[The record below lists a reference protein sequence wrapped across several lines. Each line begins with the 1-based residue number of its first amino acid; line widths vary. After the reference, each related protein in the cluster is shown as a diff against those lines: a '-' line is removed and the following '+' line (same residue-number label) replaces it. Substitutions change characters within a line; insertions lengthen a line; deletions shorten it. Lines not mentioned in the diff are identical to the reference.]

1 MAKAYGTPDLGE
13 AVVAP
18 QSGKVSRVVSNRFG
32 LGDTV
37 LSVAAL
43 VGGMISLQCGA
54 TFAKSLFPLVGAAGT
69 SALRVGFSALILL
82 AVWRPW
88 RRSLPLREAGWI
100 ALYGTALGLM
110 NLLFYLALARLPLGP
125 AVAIE
130 FVGPLAVALIASRR
144 RSDFL
149 WIGVAVLGLTLLLPI
164 AATDGLDPVGVL
176 LDLGA
181 AAAWALYI
189 LFGQRAGRIDGG
201 QAVSLGMLTAAL
213 VVAPFGVAEAGPGL
227 FAPGVLLGGFAVAVM
242 SSALPYSLEMAAL
255 RRLDRKSFGV
265 LMSLEPAV
273 AACAGL
279 LVLGER
285 ISLVQGVAIG
295 LVIAASVG
303 ITVGSR
309 QPARESAMLEA

>member
-1 MAKAYGTPDLGE
+1 M
-13 AVVAP
+13 V
-18 QSGKVSRVVSNRFG
+18 
-32 LGDTV
+32 
-37 LSVAAL
+37 
-43 VGGMISLQCGA
+43 SLQCGA
-54 TFAKSLFPLVGAAGT
+54 TFAKSLFPAVGAAGT
-69 SALRVGFSALILL
+69 SALRVGFSALILI

-88 RRSLPLREAGWI
+88 RRSLPAREAGWI
-100 ALYGTALGLM
+100 ALYGAALGLM

-130 FVGPLAVALIASRR
+130 FAGPLAVALIASRR

-149 WIGVAVLGLTLLLPI
+149 WIGLAILGLLLLLPI
-164 AATDGLDPVGVL
+164 ATTDGLDLVGVA

-181 AAAWALYI
+181 ALAWALYI
-189 LFGQRAGRIDGG
+189 LFGQRAGRVDGG
-201 QAVSLGMLTAAL
+201 QAVSLGMFTAAL
-213 VVAPFGVAEAGPGL
+213 VVAPFGVAEAGASL
-227 FAPGVLLGGFAVAVM
+227 LAPGILLSGLAVAIM
-242 SSALPYSLEMAAL
+242 SSALPYSLEMTAL

-279 LVLGER
+279 VLLGER
-285 ISLVQGVAIG
+285 ISAVQWLAIG

-309 QPARESAMLEA
+309 RSAPQAAILET

>member
-1 MAKAYGTPDLGE
+1 M
-13 AVVAP
+13 
-18 QSGKVSRVVSNRFG
+18 SRIRFG
-32 LGDTV
+32 LGDTM

-43 VGGMISLQCGA
+43 VTGMVSLQSGA
-54 TFAKSLFPLVGAAGT
+54 TFAKSLFPAVGASGT
-69 SALRVGFSALILL
+69 SALRVGFSALILV

-88 RRSLPLREAGWI
+88 RRSLPAREAGWI

-149 WIGVAVLGLTLLLPI
+149 WIGVAVTGLALLLPI
-164 AATDGLDPVGVL
+164 SGQDGLDPIGIL

-181 AAAWALYI
+181 ALCWALYI

-201 QAVSLGMLTAAL
+201 QAVSLGMFTAAI
-213 VVAPFGVAEAGPGL
+213 VVAPFGLSEAGPALLNPGILAAGL
-227 FAPGVLLGGFAVAVM
+227 GVAVM
-242 SSALPYSLEMAAL
+242 SSALPYSLEMFAL

-279 LVLGER
+279 VLLGER
-285 ISLVQGVAIG
+285 ISPIQWLAIG

-303 ITVGSR
+303 ITVSTR
-309 QPARESAMLEA
+309 RTAPTAAVLEA

>member
-1 MAKAYGTPDLGE
+1 M
-13 AVVAP
+13 
-18 QSGKVSRVVSNRFG
+18 SRNSFG
-32 LGDTV
+32 VGDPA

-43 VGGMISLQCGA
+43 VAGMVSLQCGA
-54 TFAKSLFPLVGAAGT
+54 TFAKSLFPAVGAAGT
-69 SALRVGFSALILL
+69 ASLRVGFSALILIAL
-82 AVWRPW
+82 WRPW

-130 FVGPLAVALIASRR
+130 FAGPLAVALVASRR

-164 AATDGLDPVGVL
+164 GTGDGLDPLGIA

-181 AAAWALYI
+181 ALAWALYI
-189 LFGQRAGRIDGG
+189 LFGQRAGRADGG

-213 VVAPFGVAEAGPGL
+213 VVAPFGVAEAGAGL
-227 FAPGVLLGGFAVAVM
+227 LAPGILTAGLAVALM
-242 SSALPYSLEMAAL
+242 TSALPYSLEMVAL

-273 AACAGL
+273 ATCAGL
-279 LVLGER
+279 ALLGER
-285 ISLVQGVAIG
+285 ISAVQGIAIG

-303 ITVGSR
+303 ITARSR
-309 QPARESAMLEA
+309 

>member
-1 MAKAYGTPDLGE
+1 MS
-13 AVVAP
+13 VAGRARP
-18 QSGKVSRVVSNRFG
+18 SPVI
-32 LGDTV
+32 

-43 VGGMISLQCGA
+43 VTGMVSLQCGA
-54 TFAKSLFPLVGAAGT
+54 TFAKSLFPVLGAAGT
-69 SALRVGFSALILL
+69 SSLRVGFSALILVV
-82 AVWRPW
+82 VWRPW

-100 ALYGTALGLM
+100 ALYGAALGAM

-130 FVGPLAVALIASRR
+130 FAGPLSVALIASRR

-149 WIGVAVLGLTLLLPI
+149 WIGLAVLGLMLLLPI
-164 AATDGLDPVGVL
+164 ATTDGLDPVGVV

-213 VVAPFGVAEAGPGL
+213 VVAPFGVAQAGSAL
-227 FAPGVLLGGFAVAVM
+227 LAPGVLLAGLVLALM
-242 SSALPYSLEMAAL
+242 SSALPYSLEMVAL
-255 RRLDRKSFGV
+255 RRLDQKSFGV

-279 LVLGER
+279 MLLGER
-285 ISLVQGVAIG
+285 ITLVQWLAIG
-295 LVIAASVG
+295 LVITASIG
-303 ITVGSR
+303 ITAGSR
-309 QPARESAMLEA
+309 RPMREVAILEA

>member
-1 MAKAYGTPDLGE
+1 ML
-13 AVVAP
+13 
-18 QSGKVSRVVSNRFG
+18 RNRFG
-32 LGDTV
+32 VGDTV
-37 LSVAAL
+37 LSIGAL
-43 VGGMISLQCGA
+43 VAGMVSLQCGA
-54 TFAKSLFPLVGAAGT
+54 TFAKSLFPAVGAAGT
-69 SALRVGFSALILL
+69 ACLRVGFSALILI

-88 RRSLPLREAGWI
+88 RRSLPRAEAGWI
-100 ALYGTALGLM
+100 ALYGAALGVM

-130 FVGPLAVALIASRR
+130 FTGPLAVALIASRR
-144 RSDFL
+144 ASDFL
-149 WIGVAVLGLTLLLPI
+149 WIGLAVLGLMLLLPI
-164 AATDGLDPVGVL
+164 TTTDGLDPVGVA

-213 VVAPFGVAEAGPGL
+213 AVAPFGVAEGGSGL
-227 FAPGVLLGGFAVAVM
+227 LAPGILISGLAVAVM
-242 SSALPYSLEMAAL
+242 SSALPYSLEMVAL

-279 LVLGER
+279 TLLGER
-285 ISLVQGVAIG
+285 ISPVQWLAIG

-303 ITVGSR
+303 ITAGSR
-309 QPARESAMLEA
+309 RPAPEAAILET

>member
-1 MAKAYGTPDLGE
+1 M
-13 AVVAP
+13 V
-18 QSGKVSRVVSNRFG
+18 
-32 LGDTV
+32 
-37 LSVAAL
+37 
-43 VGGMISLQCGA
+43 SLQCGA
-54 TFAKSLFPLVGAAGT
+54 TFAKSLFPVLGAAGT
-69 SALRVGFSALILL
+69 SSLRVGFSALILVV
-82 AVWRPW
+82 VWRPW

-100 ALYGTALGLM
+100 ALYGAALGAM

-130 FVGPLAVALIASRR
+130 FAGPLSVALIASRR

-149 WIGVAVLGLTLLLPI
+149 WIGLAVLGLMLLLPI
-164 AATDGLDPVGVL
+164 ATTDGLDPVGVV

-213 VVAPFGVAEAGPGL
+213 VVAPFGVAEAGSAL
-227 FAPGVLLGGFAVAVM
+227 LAPGVLLAGLVLALM
-242 SSALPYSLEMAAL
+242 SSALPYSLEMVAL

-279 LVLGER
+279 MLLGER
-285 ISLVQGVAIG
+285 ITLVQWLAIG
-295 LVIAASVG
+295 LVIAASIG
-303 ITVGSR
+303 ITAGSR
-309 QPARESAMLEA
+309 RPMREVAILEA

>member
-1 MAKAYGTPDLGE
+1 MSARSLKP
-13 AVVAP
+13 
-18 QSGKVSRVVSNRFG
+18 
-32 LGDTV
+32 GDVV

-43 VGGMISLQCGA
+43 VTGMVSLQCGA
-54 TFAKSLFPLVGAAGT
+54 TFAKSLFPVLGAAGT
-69 SALRVGFSALILL
+69 SSLRVGFSALILI

-88 RRSLPLREAGWI
+88 RRSLTLREAGWI
-100 ALYGTALGLM
+100 VLYGAALGAM

-130 FVGPLAVALIASRR
+130 FAGPLAVALIASRR

-149 WIGVAVLGLTLLLPI
+149 WIGLAVLGLMLLLPI
-164 AATDGLDPVGVL
+164 ATTDGLDPVGVL

-213 VVAPFGVAEAGPGL
+213 VVAPFGVAEAGSAL
-227 FAPGVLLGGFAVAVM
+227 LAPGVLLAGLVVALM
-242 SSALPYSLEMAAL
+242 SSALPYSLEMVAL

-279 LVLGER
+279 MLLGER
-285 ISLVQGVAIG
+285 ITLVQWLAIG
-295 LVIAASVG
+295 LVIAASIG
-303 ITVGSR
+303 ITAGSR
-309 QPARESAMLEA
+309 RPMREVAILEA

>member
-1 MAKAYGTPDLGE
+1 MSTLGRGAPS
-13 AVVAP
+13 AVA
-18 QSGKVSRVVSNRFG
+18 
-32 LGDTV
+32 

-43 VGGMISLQCGA
+43 VTGMVSLQCGA
-54 TFAKSLFPLVGAAGT
+54 TFAKSLFPAVGAAGT
-69 SALRVGFSALILL
+69 SALRVGFSALILI

-88 RRSLPLREAGWI
+88 RRSLPAREAGWI
-100 ALYGTALGLM
+100 ALYGAALGLM

-130 FVGPLAVALIASRR
+130 FAGPLAVALIASRR

-149 WIGVAVLGLTLLLPI
+149 WIGLAILGLMLLLPI
-164 AATDGLDPVGVL
+164 ATTDGLDPVGVA

-181 AAAWALYI
+181 ALAWALYI
-189 LFGQRAGRIDGG
+189 LFGQRAGRVDGG
-201 QAVSLGMLTAAL
+201 QAVSLGMFTAAL
-213 VVAPFGVAEAGPGL
+213 VVAPFGVAEAGASL
-227 FAPGVLLGGFAVAVM
+227 LAPGILLSGLAVAIM
-242 SSALPYSLEMAAL
+242 SSALPYSLEMTAL

-279 LVLGER
+279 VLLGER
-285 ISLVQGVAIG
+285 ISAVQWLAIG

-309 QPARESAMLEA
+309 RSAPQAAILET

>member
-1 MAKAYGTPDLGE
+1 MLGRGAPS
-13 AVVAP
+13 AVA
-18 QSGKVSRVVSNRFG
+18 
-32 LGDTV
+32 

-43 VGGMISLQCGA
+43 VTGMVSLQCGA
-54 TFAKSLFPLVGAAGT
+54 TFAKSLFPAVGAAGT
-69 SALRVGFSALILL
+69 SALRVGFSALILI

-88 RRSLPLREAGWI
+88 RRSLPAREAGWI
-100 ALYGTALGLM
+100 ALYGAALGLM

-130 FVGPLAVALIASRR
+130 FAGPLAVALIASRR

-149 WIGVAVLGLTLLLPI
+149 WIGLAILGLMLLLPI
-164 AATDGLDPVGVL
+164 ATTDGLDPVGVA

-181 AAAWALYI
+181 ALAWALYI
-189 LFGQRAGRIDGG
+189 LFGQRAGRVDGG
-201 QAVSLGMLTAAL
+201 QAVSLGMFTAAL
-213 VVAPFGVAEAGPGL
+213 VVAPFGVAEAGASL
-227 FAPGVLLGGFAVAVM
+227 LAPGILLSGLAVAIM
-242 SSALPYSLEMAAL
+242 SSALPYSLEMTAL

-279 LVLGER
+279 VLLGER
-285 ISLVQGVAIG
+285 ISAVQWLAIG
-295 LVIAASVG
+295 LVIAASAG

-309 QPARESAMLEA
+309 RSAPQAAILET

>member
-1 MAKAYGTPDLGE
+1 M
-13 AVVAP
+13 V
-18 QSGKVSRVVSNRFG
+18 
-32 LGDTV
+32 
-37 LSVAAL
+37 
-43 VGGMISLQCGA
+43 SLQCGA
-54 TFAKSLFPLVGAAGT
+54 TFAKSLFPVLGAAGT
-69 SALRVGFSALILL
+69 SSLRVGFSALILV
-82 AVWRPW
+82 AIWRPW
-88 RRSLPLREAGWI
+88 RRILPLREAGWI
-100 ALYGTALGLM
+100 AQYGAALGAM

-130 FVGPLAVALIASRR
+130 FAGPLSVALIASRR

-149 WIGVAVLGLTLLLPI
+149 WIGLAVLGLMLLLPI
-164 AATDGLDPVGVL
+164 ATTDGLDPIGVV

-213 VVAPFGVAEAGPGL
+213 VVAPFGVVEAGSAL
-227 FAPGVLLGGFAVAVM
+227 LAPGVLLAGLVLALM
-242 SSALPYSLEMAAL
+242 SSALPYSLEMVAL

-279 LVLGER
+279 MLLGER
-285 ISLVQGVAIG
+285 ITLVQCLAIG
-295 LVIAASVG
+295 LVIAASIG
-303 ITVGSR
+303 ITAGSR
-309 QPARESAMLEA
+309 RPPRELALLEA